1 MPDEEILAALEAE
14 GLVSRDDAGV
24 KPTRRWRAAMARAA
38 RRLALEHAPWKDL
51 RLPIAV
57 ALVEL
62 RSNLSDQGIARRV
75 EALLPL
81 EAAGLPGEGLGGP
94 PPAPARR

>member
-1 MPDEEILAALEAE
+1 MPDEDVLAALEAE
-14 GLVSRDDAGV
+14 GLVSRDVAGV
-24 KPTRRWRAAMARAA
+24 TPTRRWRAAMARAA

-62 RSNLSDQGIARRV
+62 RGDLPDMEIARRV

-81 EAAGLPGEGLGGP
+81 EAAGLPGEGLGGA
-94 PPAPARR
+94 PPARGG